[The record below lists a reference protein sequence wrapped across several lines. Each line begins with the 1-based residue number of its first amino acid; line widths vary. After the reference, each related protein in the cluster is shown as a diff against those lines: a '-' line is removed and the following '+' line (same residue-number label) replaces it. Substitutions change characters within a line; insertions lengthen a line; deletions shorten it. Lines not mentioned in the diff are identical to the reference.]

1 MIYAAPSIRADR
13 ATWWL
18 IIGCAAPILLI
29 SACIA
34 VFGVDVLFWDE
45 FIMWARLLEAMERH
59 GLQLADLFAQQ
70 NEQRNAAA
78 RIVGLALLP
87 WFRLS
92 RLPELYVI
100 VLLSGA
106 GWLALCGL
114 YARTRRRFQVQGQ
127 RWVYACFAWLTF
139 STVQW
144 QVFTVGVNTAIVTSV
159 ACLLA
164 GAWLLA
170 GSPGPLRFLL
180 ALLVGYAGSFN
191 FANGLFYWICLP
203 IVLLAQESPRRS
215 RLVRLMIWLL
225 AGAGAWAL
233 YFHGYVKPG
242 HHPDLGF
249 GLTHPHVF
257 IAFFLTYLGGPLAMD
272 NLPFAA
278 ALTLGLGGVVFLA
291 VNLAYCRRAGI
302 RLFPDLA
309 PWAAILLFA
318 LLSDLATSVGRAG
331 FGIQQ
336 QALQSRY
343 AAFANLFWAVA
354 SSVPAALAAT
364 RAGRVLGAVSGLLSR
379 VQRHVG
385 AGDAAPPGETA
396 GRPGRAVR
404 IDRRRARQGH
414 FSRSALYEAD
424 ASLVFPAPTVRVPGH
439 PRPGG
444 LPSPGRRAQ
453 RRGLAPGGDQRSG
466 GHPGLPVG
474 RASAGLGA

>member
-336 QALQSRY
+336 
-343 AAFANLFWAVA
+343 
-354 SSVPAALAAT
+354 
-364 RAGRVLGAVSGLLSR
+364 
-379 VQRHVG
+379 
-385 AGDAAPPGETA
+385 
-396 GRPGRAVR
+396 
-404 IDRRRARQGH
+404 RARGTGC
-414 FSRSALYEAD
+414 D
-424 ASLVFPAPTVRVPGH
+424 AR
-439 PRPGG
+439 RP
-444 LPSPGRRAQ
+444 
-453 RRGLAPGGDQRSG
+453 RSG
-466 GHPGLPVG
+466 GCVWSAFSCP
-474 RASAGLGA
+474 ASCRCW